1 MAHPHDCVFLGANF
15 LELRNCDVRRA
26 HLLKLSE
33 CLVGAYCVALRPPK
47 RNLLVR
53 VTFCIPPKS
62 TVGALLVSLFGQSLP
77 EGEYTEFDVHLQYTV
92 VHAANRKLFF
102 RTKPPPLRQRS
113 VLPFRA

>member
-1 MAHPHDCVFLGANF
+1 M
-15 LELRNCDVRRA
+15 ELRNCEVRRT

-47 RNLLVR
+47 RNLSVR
-53 VTFCIPPKS
+53 FTFCIPPKS

-77 EGEYTEFDVHLQYTV
+77 EVENHTEFSVQLQYTV
-92 VHAANRKLFF
+92 VYAANRKLFF
-102 RTKPPPLRQRS
+102 RTEPPPSRQRS